1 MNKVNIK
8 VNSHDIFNFV
18 VGNSVFDP
26 IERCIDPT
34 RYEVFDG
41 FVYDSKTKEKM
52 NKCLKDSNSQDEIL
66 NQRINAQRKY
76 KIESTPTII
85 VNEKKYD
92 NKVDYKTFKKVIDK
106 NL

>member
-34 RYEVFDG
+34 RYEVFDN
-41 FVYDSKTKEKM
+41 FVYILSVGPTPLYHHEKY
-52 NKCLKDSNSQDEIL
+52 
-66 NQRINAQRKY
+66 A
-76 KIESTPTII
+76 
-85 VNEKKYD
+85 
-92 NKVDYKTFKKVIDK
+92 K
-106 NL
+106 N

>member
-41 FVYDSKTKEKM
+41 FVYDSKTKENITQSHEYQKFCWEVTKLKNLSAKM
-52 NKCLKDSNSQDEIL
+52 DNSEI
-66 NQRINAQRKY
+66 QRICEELAE
-76 KIESTPTII
+76 IAPTYLI
-85 VNEKKYD
+85 
-92 NKVDYKTFKKVIDK
+92 
-106 NL
+106 L